1 MLFTALGLIRLPIHL
16 NQQDIKKR
24 QNVNYKNETTQ
35 DAVETC
41 AGEEAKKKQTN
52 KQKKKNCSA
61 SRLID
66 NSLLA
71 HGVFCARCTS
81 PTLL

>member
-1 MLFTALGLIRLPIHL
+1 MKPPKMLLKPAPE
-16 NQQDIKKR
+16 KK
-24 QNVNYKNETTQ
+24 Q
-35 DAVETC
+35 
-41 AGEEAKKKQTN
+41 KKKQTN